1 VVEKFIYI
9 NIKKKMW
16 LKNIQI
22 IFLSCCQPL
31 EAVEHYSKFGKKRKK
46 RSITLIS
53 LKAKKQT
60 RL

>member
-1 VVEKFIYI
+1 
-9 NIKKKMW
+9 MW

-46 RSITLIS
+46 E
-53 LKAKKQT
+53 KEA
-60 RL
+60 